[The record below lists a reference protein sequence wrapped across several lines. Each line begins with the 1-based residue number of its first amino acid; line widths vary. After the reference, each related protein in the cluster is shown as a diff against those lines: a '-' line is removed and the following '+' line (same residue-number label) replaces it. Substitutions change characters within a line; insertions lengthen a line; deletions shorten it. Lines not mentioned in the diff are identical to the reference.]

1 MITYEVFRE
10 LFYMIGDEPEFEV
23 YFKNNSKMYMITKY
37 KDYVTFQTSGSGEMK
52 YKNLDELYHSELIN
66 GICLKTDWENIE
78 DIILWPIFDFSSPS
92 DIEKIRKMYKMYG
105 SA

>member
-1 MITYEVFRE
+1 
-10 LFYMIGDEPEFEV
+10 
-23 YFKNNSKMYMITKY
+23 MITKY
-37 KDYVTFQTSGSGEMK
+37 KDYVTFQTASGSGEMK

-66 GICLKTDWENIE
+66 GICLKKQTGKNIE

>member
-1 MITYEVFRE
+1 
-10 LFYMIGDEPEFEV
+10 
-23 YFKNNSKMYMITKY
+23 MYMITKY

-52 YKNLDELYHSELIN
+52 YKNLDELYHLELIN
-66 GICLKTDWENIE
+66 GICLKKDWENIE

-92 DIEKIRKMYKMYG
+92 DIEKIRKMYEMYG